1 MLTTIACLTIGRLSF
16 DAHQERARWAELAA
30 CPVFNAALDDERA
43 AFLASVDSDR
53 PGPVSCGV
61 SSLRAVA

>member
-1 MLTTIACLTIGRLSF
+1 MHRTIAAVLTIGRISF

-30 CPVFNAALDDERA
+30 CPIFNAALDEEREE
-43 AFLASVDSDR
+43 FLASVDR
-53 PGPVSCGV
+53 PGPVSCSV